1 MSECPDFQRLE
12 FELLNGVVSINVPV
26 QSFPCTYEAVGNS
39 VIVSPRLTPV
49 DICDQI
55 DELVNDQLANY
66 PQRSGYDFPV
76 NQEKCGHCG
85 REWHGLKITERME
98 EMRRLRRFDESYRY
112 ADDDSEVLCE
122 GSEFIGPM
130 KCSGRVMTEHEIR
143 QLSQRFG
150 VVLEASYVQIFRSM
164 STEVVER

>member
-1 MSECPDFQRLE
+1 VSECPDFQRFDLP
-12 FELLNGVVSINVPV
+12 NGVSINVPV

-39 VIVSPRLTPV
+39 VIVSPRLAPV

-76 NQEKCGHCG
+76 NQDKCGHCG
-85 REWHGLKITERME
+85 REWHGLKITARME
-98 EMRRLRRFDESYRY
+98 AMRQSGRYDESYRY

-130 KCSGRVMTEHEIR
+130 KYSARPAWDLGIITAGNMTAESYLAAINSFYEGVMGLR
-143 QLSQRFG
+143 P
-150 VVLEASYVQIFRSM
+150 
-164 STEVVER
+164 